1 MPSKA
6 QGRLFTNQTD
16 MIKRKKPIRRVSS
29 KLAVQLEQ
37 YFKARLE
44 FLAANPIC
52 KVWMDENPSRLSFHE
67 YGGAPRSTDIHHRRG
82 RVGKM
87 LLDTRY
93 WMAVSRTAHQRIH
106 QFPKW
111 AREKGYLL
119 DK

>member
-1 MPSKA
+1 
-6 QGRLFTNQTD
+6 
-16 MIKRKKPIRRVSS
+16 MITRRKPIRRVSS
-29 KLAVQLEQ
+29 KRAAQLKE
-37 YFKARLE
+37 YSKLRKE
-44 FLAANPIC
+44 FLAANPFC
-52 KVWMDENPSRLSFHE
+52 QVWMDENPEYAAVSPLSNMGISYWE
-67 YGGAPRSTDIHHRRG
+67 DNRATDVHHMKK

>member
-1 MPSKA
+1 
-6 QGRLFTNQTD
+6 
-16 MIKRKKPIRRVSS
+16 MITRRKPIRRVSS
-29 KLAVQLEQ
+29 KRAAQLKE
-37 YFKARLE
+37 YTKLRKE
-44 FLAANPIC
+44 FMAAHPIC
-52 KVWMDENPSRLSFHE
+52 KVWLDENPDFQD
-67 YGGAPRSTDIHHRRG
+67 GDMWPNFAASTDIHHRKS

>member
-1 MPSKA
+1 
-6 QGRLFTNQTD
+6 
-16 MIKRKKPIRRVSS
+16 MITRRKPIRRVSS
-29 KLAVQLEQ
+29 KRAKQLKE
-37 YFKARLE
+37 YAKLRNE
-44 FLAANPIC
+44 FLKANPIC
-52 KVWMDENPSRLSFHE
+52 RVWLDENPEAELRPSS
-67 YGGAPRSTDIHHRRG
+67 AIACDIHHMKS

-106 QFPKW
+106 AFPKW

>member
-1 MPSKA
+1 
-6 QGRLFTNQTD
+6 
-16 MIKRKKPIRRVSS
+16 MITRRKPIRRVSS
-29 KLAVQLEQ
+29 KRAAQLKE
-37 YFKARLE
+37 YTKLRKE
-44 FLAANPIC
+44 FMAANPIC
-52 KVWMDENPSRLSFHE
+52 HVWLDENPWSAN
-67 YGGAPRSTDIHHRRG
+67 GTWTAPDSAASTDVHHKKS

>member
-1 MPSKA
+1 
-6 QGRLFTNQTD
+6 
-16 MIKRKKPIRRVSS
+16 MIKRRKPIRRVSS
-29 KLAVQLEQ
+29 KRAAQLKE
-37 YFKARLE
+37 YTKLRKE
-44 FLAANPIC
+44 FMAANPIC
-52 KVWMDENPSRLSFHE
+52 KVWLDENPPSAEHWTRVPE
-67 YGGAPRSTDIHHRRG
+67 IAASTDIHHRKSRI
-82 RVGKM
+82 GKM

>member
-1 MPSKA
+1 
-6 QGRLFTNQTD
+6 
-16 MIKRKKPIRRVSS
+16 MITRRKPIRRVSS
-29 KLAVQLEQ
+29 KRAAQLKE
-37 YFKARLE
+37 YTKLRKE
-44 FLAANPIC
+44 FMAANPIC
-52 KVWMDENPSRLSFHE
+52 KVWLDENPDSMFHVD
-67 YGGAPRSTDIHHRRG
+67 ASASTDVHHKKS